1 MQPFKSLAWPARIYL
16 AAVIIAGIGIVPL
29 AWLIRPIDP
38 WAAPTLLYLGIGT
51 QIAALRPIAWRSGR
65 QVVID
70 PLLVATGLYA
80 PGAGV
85 GIVAWLAMFDG
96 RVPGRTI
103 NWWAFLFNRAMYS
116 IAHVV
121 PSIAVASI
129 GQGSWWALPVRTAVY
144 VVAAIGLNYFMTAL
158 GMSFVARSSVWTT
171 LFENVGLS
179 TLMATLA
186 LSFAGGILYLLLQT
200 PVGYIMAPGLFGFIL
215 AVRGN
220 VADAQRQGEL
230 KDQTLDLAAQALDAR
245 DRYTESHSIRVSELA
260 GRLGEQLEL
269 GDRECELIRT
279 AGSLHDLGKIG
290 VRDDILNKPG
300 PLTEEEWEV
309 MRRHPDIGADMIAQ
323 HSALAEVAPLVR
335 HHHERWDGSGYPAG
349 LRGDVIPFGARIL
362 SVADSFDTITG
373 PRLYRQ
379 SLMTPIE
386 GVEDISRRADHWY
399 DPNVV
404 DALRE
409 VHGLKPLDLANRSEV
424 PRRITSLR
432 VLRANPW
439 FSSLLTAIGISS
451 IGDPLTQVAT
461 LVLIYT
467 ATNHDARIVALA
479 FIVQALATIVMSSL
493 LGGAADKLPRKP
505 LIVTLEFLRAAILI
519 ATPALTQVDKAIGP
533 VGARWWLIIPVLF
546 MLALI
551 NAVVQPARQAA
562 IPGLVPAGQIGK
574 ANALLVA
581 TTMLAGAFGFAL
593 AGAILSLSGS
603 LMVLFLADAATF
615 ALGATILLGIPSLG
629 GGTAATRVSGALNRT
644 WAIASARPHLVI
656 GGLAAFLIPISFPA
670 LLALAYKVSS
680 NGGQAYSMLE
690 VVLSVGIFAGSIAVG
705 RIAAIG
711 SIRTVGIGLF
721 LTGAF
726 SLAIALGPSV
736 IVIATL
742 LFVASIGNSIYTV
755 ANQTALMEAADASN
769 RGSVMATRFG
779 LVQTASLAGF
789 AAGGLIT
796 AQYGPFAA
804 YGVLGVGLVVLAL
817 YALAAG
823 RSTVNPIH
831 GAAYEEAQVRAAAAH
846 GPGQVT

>member
-1 MQPFKSLAWPARIYL
+1 M
-16 AAVIIAGIGIVPL
+16 
-29 AWLIRPIDP
+29 
-38 WAAPTLLYLGIGT
+38 
-51 QIAALRPIAWRSGR
+51 
-65 QVVID
+65 
-70 PLLVATGLYA
+70 
-80 PGAGV
+80 
-85 GIVAWLAMFDG
+85 AWLAQFDG
-96 RVPGRTI
+96 RVPGRAI
-103 NWWAFLFNRAMYS
+103 PWWAFFYNRAVFA
-116 IAHVV
+116 IAHVL
-121 PSIAVASI
+121 PSVAVTAISVDD
-129 GQGSWWALPVRTAVY
+129 WWGWPVRTASY
-144 VVAAIGLNYFMTAL
+144 VVTAVGLQYFMTAL
-158 GMSFVARSSVWTT
+158 VVSFVRRTSVWTT
-171 LFENVGLS
+171 LFENVGLP

-186 LSFAGGILYLLLQT
+186 LSFSGGILFLLLQT
-200 PVGYIMAPGLFGFIL
+200 QPFPVGYIMAPGLFGFVL

-260 GRLGEQLEL
+260 GKLGEQLEL

-349 LRGDVIPFGARIL
+349 LKGDVIPFGARIL
-362 SVADSFDTITG
+362 AVADSFDTITG

-409 VHGLKPLDLANRSEV
+409 VHGLKPLELANRSEV

-467 ATNHDARIVALA
+467 ATRHDARMVALA
-479 FIVQALATIVMSSL
+479 FIVQALATIVMSSV
-493 LGGAADKLPRKP
+493 LGGVADKLPRKP
-505 LIVTLEFLRAAILI
+505 LIVILELLRAAILV
-519 ATPALTQVDKAIGP
+519 ATPALTQVDQAVGRT
-533 VGARWWLIIPVLF
+533 GARWWLIIPVLF
-546 MLALI
+546 ALASI

-562 IPGLVPAGQIGK
+562 IPGLVPAGQVGK
-574 ANALLVA
+574 ANALVVA
-581 TTMLAGAFGFAL
+581 TTMVTSAVGFAL
-593 AGAILSLSGS
+593 AAAILSLFP
-603 LMVLFLADAATF
+603 LPALFFADAATF
-615 ALGATILLGIPSLG
+615 VLAAAIMVGIPSLG
-629 GGTAATRVSGALNRT
+629 GGRASAQVSGALRRT
-644 WAIASARPHLVI
+644 WSIAAARPQLVI
-656 GGLAAFLIPISFPA
+656 GVVAAFFLSISFPA
-670 LLALAYKVSS
+670 LLALAYRVSNS
-680 NGGQAYSMLE
+680 GGQTYSMLE
-690 VVLSVGIFAGSIAVG
+690 VVLSVGVLAGSIAVG
-705 RIAAIG
+705 RFAAIG
-711 SIRTVGIGLF
+711 SMRTVGAGLF
-721 LTGAF
+721 VTGVV
-726 SLAIALGPSV
+726 SIAIALQPPFLV
-736 IVIATL
+736 LAVL
-742 LFVASIGNSIYTV
+742 LFLASIGNPIYAV

-769 RGSVMATRFG
+769 RGAVMATRFG
-779 LVQTASLAGF
+779 LVQTASIAG
-789 AAGGLIT
+789 AAVGGLVT
-796 AQYGPFAA
+796 SAFGSFGPFAA
-804 YGVLGVGLVVLAL
+804 YGVLGVGLVLLAL

-831 GAAYEEAQVRAAAAH
+831 GAAYEEAQVRAAA
-846 GPGQVT
+846 

>member
-1 MQPFKSLAWPARIYL
+1 LQPFKSLAWPARIYL